1 VVAHGPA
8 GAATRSAAAHHTPAP
23 SFFAERHVLAMCVFI
38 ASESIFFLSVV
49 AIYLAYRQSTL
60 ETARASLEVMRTF
73 IFSLLLF
80 SSSATMALA
89 ARSPGPRGRLWL
101 IATAV
106 LGAVFLGGQ
115 VSEYARLLAGGIRP
129 STDLFGTTFF
139 TLTGLHGAHVLV
151 GLVAIVALVAAS
163 WLRGGAVRRTAW
175 ESVSLYWHFVD
186 AVWVVVFT
194 TVYLGTFV

>member
-1 VVAHGPA
+1 MIAHRA
-8 GAATRSAAAHHTPAP
+8 GTP
-23 SFFAERHVLAMCVFI
+23 SFFGEKHVLAMCVFI
-38 ASESIFFLSVV
+38 ASESIFFLSVI
-49 AIYLAYRQSTL
+49 AIYLAYRQATL
-60 ETARASLEVMRTF
+60 GTARANLDVTRTF
-73 IFSLLLF
+73 LFSLLLF

-89 ARSPGPRGRLWL
+89 ARSPGPRGRRWL
-101 IATAV
+101 LVTAG

-129 STDLFGTTFF
+129 SSDLFGTTFF
-139 TLTGLHGAHVLV
+139 TLTGLHGVHVLV
-151 GLVAIVALVAAS
+151 GLVAIVAVAAVS
-163 WLRGGAVRRTAW
+163 WLRGDAVRPTAW

>member
-1 VVAHGPA
+1 
-8 GAATRSAAAHHTPAP
+8 
-23 SFFAERHVLAMCVFI
+23 MCVFI

-60 ETARASLEVMRTF
+60 PIARANLDLGRTAL
-73 IFSLLLF
+73 FSVLLF

-89 ARSPGPRGRLWL
+89 ARSPGERGRRWL
-101 IATAV
+101 IATGL

-115 VSEYARLLAGGIRP
+115 ASEYARLLAGGIRP
-129 STDLFGTTFF
+129 SSDLFGTTFF

-151 GLVAIVALVAAS
+151 GLVTIAALLLAS
-163 WLRGGAVRRTAW
+163 SLRGGAVRRTAW
-175 ESVSLYWHFVD
+175 EAVSLYWHFVD
-186 AVWVVVFT
+186 AVWVVVFA